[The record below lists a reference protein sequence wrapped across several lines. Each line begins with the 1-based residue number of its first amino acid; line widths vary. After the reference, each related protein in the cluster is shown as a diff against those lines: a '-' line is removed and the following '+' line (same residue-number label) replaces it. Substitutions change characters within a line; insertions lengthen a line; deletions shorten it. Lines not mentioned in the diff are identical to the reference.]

1 MSTYEEIKV
10 IENKKQIINVKQ
22 LIFSTDGLML
32 AWYNVDDSTVYVL
45 TL

>member
-10 IENKKQIINVKQ
+10 IENKKQFINVKQ
-22 LIFSTDGLML
+22 LIFSPDGLML